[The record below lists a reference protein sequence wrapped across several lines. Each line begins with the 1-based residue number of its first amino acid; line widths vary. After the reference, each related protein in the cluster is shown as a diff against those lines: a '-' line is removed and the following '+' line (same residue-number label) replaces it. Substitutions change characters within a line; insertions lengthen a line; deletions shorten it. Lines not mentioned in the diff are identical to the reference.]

1 MVELYAVNIQNQI
14 SKEAFDNFMM
24 LVSEKKR
31 EKINRFRLIEDAK
44 RSLYGEILVRYLAC
58 NQFGIN
64 NDDIKMQ
71 FNEYGKPYIEDYLD
85 FHFNLSHSGQWI
97 VCAISKESIGIDI
110 EQIKPIDIAIAER
123 FFDPLEYKAIMDTS
137 NDMRLVAFYKFWTLK
152 ESYIKLISKGL
163 SMPLNSF
170 AIEKI
175 VDSYMINYKT
185 DIQFYNHLYKDDY
198 IISVSYKEFS
208 IDPEIKEICV
218 SSMKVNLR

>member
-31 EKINRFRLIEDAK
+31 EKINRFCFIEDAK

-58 NQFGIN
+58 YKFGIN
-64 NDDIKMQ
+64 NDDIKML
-71 FNEYGKPYIEDYLD
+71 FNEYGKPYIEDYPD

-97 VCAISKESIGIDI
+97 VCAISKENIGIDI
-110 EQIKPIDIAIAER
+110 EQIKPIDISVAER
-123 FFDPLEYKAIMDTS
+123 FFDPLEYKAIIDTG

-152 ESYIKLISKGL
+152 ESYIKLIGKGL

-170 AIEKI
+170 VIEKL
-175 VDSYMINYKT
+175 VGSYMINYKT
-185 DIQFYNHLYKDDY
+185 DIRFCNHLYKDDY
-198 IISVSYKEFS
+198 IISVAYKEFS

-218 SSMKVNLR
+218 SSMKVRV